1 MGDKCQ
7 SLPTA
12 SDERLLSS
20 FPEPELL
27 KPRDRLTSSKG
38 NIYTDRTA
46 CLDDPPPPPPLAVA
60 IGKMREVINQ
70 VVSMFDVEE
79 RGEGKSMC

>member
-12 SDERLLSS
+12 SDERLLSG
-20 FPEPELL
+20 FPEPEPL

-38 NIYTDRTA
+38 NIYTGRTA
-46 CLDDPPPPPPLAVA
+46 CLDDPPFLAVA
-60 IGKMREVINQ
+60 KGKMREVINQ
-70 VVSMFDVEE
+70 VVSMFD
-79 RGEGKSMC
+79 GE